1 MSTQNSFQSD
11 CLAAPNT
18 IVVATDLAD
27 LSELIPHAVAQAKAS
42 NAALHFIHAINANKV
57 FVPESGMVPSVDPI
71 RMAQDARM
79 KMEERVWPIREQGLR
94 CTTEVQHGDPSEVV
108 AKVTN
113 KTGAQRVIVSTHGR
127 TGIKRMV
134 LGSVALRILTASKV
148 PVCTIGP
155 HCYAPSEAGVKTLLH
170 PTSLGPDA
178 EPSAK
183 LALDLAQ
190 HYRAEL
196 TLLHVIA
203 PDSAMEPC
211 LDPQYAF
218 ENLEFLSPPSSNDS
232 HVTVHKRVVA
242 GDRKQ
247 EIFREAV
254 AIHADFIVLGSH
266 SAGGTS
272 QTTYSVVLSATCPVL
287 SFRTA
292 SRPELPSQ
300 EKEIYPVMAWY

>member
-1 MSTQNSFQSD
+1 MSTQNSFQSG
-11 CLAAPNT
+11 CLAAPDT

-27 LSELIPHAVAQAKAS
+27 LSELLPHAVAQAKAS
-42 NAALHFIHAINANKV
+42 NAKLHIVHAINTNKV

-79 KMEERVWPIREQGLR
+79 KMEEKVWTIREQGLQ
-94 CTTEVQHGDPSEVV
+94 CTTEVQNGDPSDAVAEVT
-108 AKVTN
+108 K
-113 KTGAQRVIVSTHGR
+113 KTGAQRVIVSSHGR

-134 LGSVALRILTASKV
+134 LGSVASRILATSNV

-155 HCYAPSEAGVKTLLH
+155 HCYPPSGATVKTLLH

-178 EPSAK
+178 EPSAQ
-183 LALDLAQ
+183 LAFDLAQ

-196 TLLHVIA
+196 TLLHVID
-203 PDSAMEPC
+203 PHSAMEPC

-218 ENLEFLSPPSSNDS
+218 ENLEFLSPSSGDS
-232 HVTVHKRVVA
+232 RVTVHKRVVT
-242 GDRKQ
+242 GDKKQ
-247 EIFREAV
+247 EILREAE

-266 SAGGTS
+266 SASGSG
-272 QTTYSVVLSATCPVL
+272 QTPYSVVVSATCPVI

-292 SRPELPSQ
+292 LQPELSSQ
-300 EKEIYPVMAWY
+300 LKDKYSVLA

>member
-1 MSTQNSFQSD
+1 MSTQNSFESG
-11 CLAAPNT
+11 CLAAPDT

-27 LSELIPHAVAQAKAS
+27 LSELLPHAVAQAKAS
-42 NAALHFIHAINANKV
+42 NAALHIVHAINASKV
-57 FVPESGMVPSVDPI
+57 FVPESGTVPTVDPI
-71 RMAQDARM
+71 RMAQDAR
-79 KMEERVWPIREQGLR
+79 KYLEERLRPIHEQGLR
-94 CTTEVQHGDPSEVV
+94 CTIEIGHGDPSDIVAEVT
-108 AKVTN
+108 K
-113 KTGAQRVIVSTHGR
+113 KTGAQRVIVSSHGR

-134 LGSVALRILTASKV
+134 LGSVALRILTTSTV

-155 HCYAPSEAGVKTLLH
+155 HCYAPSGAGIKTLLH

-183 LALDLAQ
+183 LAFDLAQ

-218 ENLEFLSPPSSNDS
+218 ANLEFLSLPSSSNS

-242 GDRKQ
+242 GDTKQ
-247 EIFREAV
+247 EILREAQ
-254 AIHADFIVLGSH
+254 AIHADLIVLGSH
-266 SAGGTS
+266 ATS
-272 QTTYSVVLSATCPVL
+272 GQTAYSVVISATCPVL
-287 SFRTA
+287 SFRTTLQ
-292 SRPELPSQ
+292 PELSSQ
-300 EKEIYPVMAWY
+300 QKDQYPVLAMF

>member
-1 MSTQNSFQSD
+1 MPTQNSFQSG
-11 CLAAPNT
+11 CLAAPDT

-27 LSELIPHAVAQAKAS
+27 FSELLPHAVAQAKAS
-42 NAALHFIHAINANKV
+42 HAALHIVHAINANKV

-71 RMAQDARM
+71 RMAEDARM
-79 KMEERVWPIREQGLR
+79 YLEERVRPIREQGLR
-94 CTTEVQHGDPSEVV
+94 CTIEIGHGDPSDIVAEV
-108 AKVTN
+108 TT
-113 KTGAQRVIVSTHGR
+113 KTGAQRVIVSSHGR

-134 LGSVALRILTASKV
+134 LGSVALKILSTSKV

-155 HCYAPSEAGVKTLLH
+155 RCYAPSGAAVKTLLH
-170 PTSLGPDA
+170 PTSLGADA

-190 HYRAEL
+190 HYRAQL

-218 ENLEFLSPPSSNDS
+218 ANLEALSLPSSSDF
-232 HVTVHKRVVA
+232 HVTLHKRVVA
-242 GDRKQ
+242 GDRTQ
-247 EIFREAV
+247 EILREAQ
-254 AIHADFIVLGSH
+254 AIHADFIVLGAHFGSG
-266 SAGGTS
+266 SE
-272 QTTYSVVLSATCPVL
+272 QTAYSVVVSATCPVL

-292 SRPELPSQ
+292 LQLERSNRQRDNDSVL
-300 EKEIYPVMAWY
+300 V

>member
-1 MSTQNSFQSD
+1 MSIQNSFQSGS
-11 CLAAPNT
+11 LAAPDT

-27 LSELIPHAVAQAKAS
+27 LSELLPHAVAQAKAS
-42 NAALHFIHAINANKV
+42 NAELHIVHAINTNKV
-57 FVPESGMVPSVDPI
+57 FVPELGMVPSVDLI
-71 RMAQDARM
+71 RMAQDTRM
-79 KMEERVWPIREQGLR
+79 KMEESVFPIREQGLR
-94 CTTEVQHGDPSEVV
+94 CTIEVGHGDPSDIVAEVT
-108 AKVTN
+108 K
-113 KTGAQRVIVSTHGR
+113 KTGAQRVIVSSHGR
-127 TGIKRMV
+127 TGIKRMI
-134 LGSVALRILTASKV
+134 LGSVALKILTTSNV

-155 HCYAPSEAGVKTLLH
+155 HCHAPSGADVKTLLH

-183 LALDLAQ
+183 LALDLAH

-203 PDSAMEPC
+203 PDSGMEPY

-218 ENLEFLSPPSSNDS
+218 ANLESLSPPSSSDS

-242 GDRKQ
+242 GDKKR
-247 EIFREAV
+247 ELLREAE

-266 SAGGTS
+266 SDSGSG
-272 QTTYSVVLSATCPVL
+272 QTAYSVLVSATCPVL

-292 SRPELPSQ
+292 LQPELSSQ
-300 EKEIYPVMAWY
+300 QKDKYSVLA